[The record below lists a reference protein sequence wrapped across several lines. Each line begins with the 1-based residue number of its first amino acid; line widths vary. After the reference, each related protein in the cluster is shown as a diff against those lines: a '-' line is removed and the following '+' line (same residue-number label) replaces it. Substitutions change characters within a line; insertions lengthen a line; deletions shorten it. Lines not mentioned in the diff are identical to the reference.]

1 MSFFLFFDENV
12 LRHSYAVFSPRGRKE
27 KKGKER
33 IFTSKNFE
41 AYFSPVK
48 NKL

>member
-27 KKGKER
+27 KKRKER
-33 IFTSKNFE
+33 KGFLQVKISKNIF
-41 AYFSPVK
+41 
-48 NKL
+48 LQ